1 MKNMT
6 GAQKTA
12 FATVAFFG
20 VLSLGYMAVKTIK
33 TRIVQSLKVIQVDTK
48 LLDHITNENLLN
60 NLFLLAAQA
69 FDNLM
74 KDGKAN
80 N

>member
-1 MKNMT
+1 
-6 GAQKTA
+6 
-12 FATVAFFG
+12 
-20 VLSLGYMAVKTIK
+20 MAVKTIK